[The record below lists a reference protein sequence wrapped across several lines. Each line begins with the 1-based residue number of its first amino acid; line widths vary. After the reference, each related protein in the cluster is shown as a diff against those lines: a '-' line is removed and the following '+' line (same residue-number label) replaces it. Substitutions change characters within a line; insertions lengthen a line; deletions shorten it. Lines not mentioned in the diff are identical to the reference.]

1 MIRRA
6 LARNVHPLGSIVNH
20 TATHEAGHAS
30 PADLLNSVRQ
40 GKSNLGPLLGVYRD
54 RLETLAKQRV
64 SPRLGVRQSPSDIVQ
79 ETLLHAFRDF
89 QKFRGRSEGEL
100 WCWLRQILTHRILGT
115 VRHHMGTAGRDLRR
129 EVTVSPTIQS
139 TDNRSAVNAAEH
151 VAANQTSPSG
161 RVVRNEQRHRIRVT
175 VAALP
180 REYRRIL
187 LLRIVSEMPFEDIA
201 ERLNRSS
208 AAARQLYQRA
218 RQAML
223 ARLEQQETQ

>member
-1 MIRRA
+1 M
-6 LARNVHPLGSIVNH
+6 
-20 TATHEAGHAS
+20 
-30 PADLLNSVRQ
+30 
-40 GKSNLGPLLGVYRD
+40 
-54 RLETLAKQRV
+54 
-64 SPRLGVRQSPSDIVQ
+64 
-79 ETLLHAFRDF
+79 
-89 QKFRGRSEGEL
+89 
-100 WCWLRQILTHRILGT
+100 GT

-129 EVTVSPTIQS
+129 EVTDSPTTRS
-139 TDNRSAVNAAEH
+139 TDNRSTANAAER

-161 RVVRNEQRHRIRVT
+161 RVVRNEQRHRIRVM

-223 ARLEQQETQ
+223 ARLEQQETR